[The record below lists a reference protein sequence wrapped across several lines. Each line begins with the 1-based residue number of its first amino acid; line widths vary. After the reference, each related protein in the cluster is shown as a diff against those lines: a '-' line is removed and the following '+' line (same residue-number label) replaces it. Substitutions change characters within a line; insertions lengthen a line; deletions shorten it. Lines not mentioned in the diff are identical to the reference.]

1 MEDERRG
8 PPSLLHL
15 TLLDIIPIS
24 VPKQASQ
31 ASLRAKMEDKRR
43 APLSLLYLILTR
55 VLANNSIII

>member
-1 MEDERRG
+1 MEDKRRD

-15 TLLDIIPIS
+15 TLLNIIPIS
-24 VPKQASQ
+24 VSKQAIQ

-43 APLSLLYLILTR
+43 ASLSLLYLTLTR